1 MTNPELITSTI
12 DAIMI
17 LWLMALALVLK
28 CGRDMADQE
37 VMTGAVAVATVSV
50 IVYAIFRF

>member
-1 MTNPELITSTI
+1 MTNPELVTSTI

-17 LWLMALALVLK
+17 LWLMTIALVLK

-37 VMTGAVAVATVSV
+37 IMFGAVAVATVSV
-50 IVYAIFRF
+50 VAYTIFRF